1 MTLQTDALFA
11 PEFLERIARLLR
23 VDVELITRKLIS
35 VAIIWVLA
43 WVGMQVVKLIAR
55 RIIAAVDDGDDSTMT
70 LAEKRG
76 HTVAQL
82 LRSVGRVVM
91 LVLALLLTLNLF
103 IDIGPLLAGAGILG
117 LAFSFGAQ
125 SLVKDIITG
134 FFLLVDNSIAVGDV
148 VEIAG
153 KSGSVERVNLR
164 VVQLRGLDGSVHII
178 PNGQISVVSNMTR
191 GWSRA
196 VVDVGVAYET
206 DIDHAIAIVQN
217 EAEKMAADERWK
229 SRLDGPPEVQGVQS
243 LGDHAVTLRVLLRTL
258 PGRQWE
264 VGREFRRRIK
274 DRFDREQIEIPF
286 PQQAIHVKTPGPP
299 PPQAQGI
306 PVGDA

>member
-1 MTLQTDALFA
+1 MTSPIHALLA
-11 PEFLERIARLLR
+11 PEFIERLARFFQ
-23 VDVELITRKLIS
+23 VDVEFISRKLLS
-35 VAIIWVLA
+35 VAVIWVLA
-43 WVGMQVVKLIAR
+43 WLAMQLVKLISR
-55 RIIAAVDDGDDSTMT
+55 RIIAAVDDGDDSTMS

-82 LRSVGRVVM
+82 LRSVGRVM
-91 LVLALLLTLNLF
+91 LFVLALLLTLNQF
-103 IDIGPLLAGAGILG
+103 MDIAPLLAGAGILG

-125 SLVKDIITG
+125 SLVKDVITG

-148 VEIAG
+148 VEVAG

-164 VVQLRGLDGSVHII
+164 VVHLRGLDGSVHII

-206 DIDHAIAIVQN
+206 DIDHALEIIRDEVSR
-217 EAEKMAADERWK
+217 MAADAQWT
-229 SRLDGPPEVQGVQS
+229 SRLDGTPEVQGVQA
-243 LGDHAVTLRVLLRTL
+243 LGDHGVTLRVLLRTL

-274 DRFDREQIEIPF
+274 DRFDREKIEIPF
-286 PQQAIHVKTPGPP
+286 PQQTIHVRAPGTP
-299 PPQAQGI
+299 QGAGH
-306 PVGDA
+306 PVLDA

>member
-1 MTLQTDALFA
+1 MTSPADALFA
-11 PEFLERIARLLR
+11 PEFLERIARMLR

-35 VAIIWVLA
+35 VAVIWVLA

-82 LRSVGRVVM
+82 LRSVGRVLMV
-91 LVLALLLTLNLF
+91 VLALLLTLNLF
-103 IDIGPLLAGAGILG
+103 IDIAPLLAGAGIVG

-125 SLVKDIITG
+125 SLVKDVITG

-153 KSGSVERVNLR
+153 KSGTVERVNLR
-164 VVQLRGLDGSVHII
+164 VVHLRGLDGSVHIV
-178 PNGQISVVSNMTR
+178 PNGQILVVSNMTR

-196 VVDVGVAYET
+196 VVDIGVAYET
-206 DIDHAIAIVQN
+206 DIDHALAIIGD
-217 EAEKMAADERWK
+217 EAARMASDDHWK
-229 SRLDGPPEVQGVQS
+229 SRLDGVPEVQGVQS
-243 LGDHAVTLRVLLRTL
+243 LGDNAVTIRVLLRTL

-274 DRFDREQIEIPF
+274 DRLDREQIEIPF
-286 PQQAIHVKTPGPP
+286 PQQTIHVRTPGAP
-299 PPQAQGI
+299 I
-306 PVGDA
+306 PGLPAGNP

>member
-1 MTLQTDALFA
+1 MTSPIHALLA
-11 PEFLERIARLLR
+11 PEFIERLARLFQ
-23 VDVELITRKLIS
+23 VDVEFISRKLLS
-35 VAIIWVLA
+35 LAVIWVLA
-43 WVGMQVVKLIAR
+43 WLGMQLVKLIAR
-55 RIIAAVDDGDDSTMT
+55 RIIAAVDDGDDSTMS

-82 LRSVGRVVM
+82 LRSVGRVM
-91 LVLALLLTLNLF
+91 LFVLALLLTLNQF
-103 IDIGPLLAGAGILG
+103 MDIAPLLAGAGILG

-125 SLVKDIITG
+125 SLVKDVITG

-148 VEIAG
+148 VEVAG

-164 VVQLRGLDGSVHII
+164 VVHLRGLDGSVHII
-178 PNGQISVVSNMTR
+178 PNGQINVVSNMTR

-206 DIDHAIAIVQN
+206 DIDHALEIIRDEVSR
-217 EAEKMAADERWK
+217 MAADPQWT
-229 SRLDGPPEVQGVQS
+229 SRLDGTPEVQGVQA
-243 LGDHAVTLRVLLRTL
+243 LGDHGVTLRVLLRTL

-274 DRFDREQIEIPF
+274 DRFDREKIEIPF
-286 PQQAIHVKTPGPP
+286 PQQTIHVKTSGT
-299 PPQAQGI
+299 PQGAGH
-306 PVGDA
+306 PVLDA

>member
-1 MTLQTDALFA
+1 MTSPIHALLA
-11 PEFLERIARLLR
+11 PEFIERLARFFQ
-23 VDVELITRKLIS
+23 VDVEFISRKLLS
-35 VAIIWVLA
+35 VAVIWVLA
-43 WVGMQVVKLIAR
+43 WLAMQLVKLIAR
-55 RIIAAVDDGDDSTMT
+55 RIIAAVDDGDDSTMS

-82 LRSVGRVVM
+82 LRSVGRVM
-91 LVLALLLTLNLF
+91 LFVLALLLTLNQF
-103 IDIGPLLAGAGILG
+103 MDIAPLLAGAGILG

-125 SLVKDIITG
+125 SLVKDVITG

-148 VEIAG
+148 VEVAG

-164 VVQLRGLDGSVHII
+164 VVHLRGLDGSVHII

-206 DIDHAIAIVQN
+206 DIDHALEIIRDEVSR
-217 EAEKMAADERWK
+217 MAADAQWT
-229 SRLDGPPEVQGVQS
+229 SRLDGTPEVQGVQA
-243 LGDHAVTLRVLLRTL
+243 LGDHGVTLRVLLRTL

-274 DRFDREQIEIPF
+274 DRFDREKIEIPF
-286 PQQAIHVKTPGPP
+286 PQQTIHVRAPGTP
-299 PPQAQGI
+299 QGAGH
-306 PVGDA
+306 PVLDA

>member
-1 MTLQTDALFA
+1 MTSPIHALLA
-11 PEFLERIARLLR
+11 PEFIERLARLFQ
-23 VDVELITRKLIS
+23 VDVEFISRKLLS
-35 VAIIWVLA
+35 VAVIWVLA
-43 WVGMQVVKLIAR
+43 WLGMQLVKLIAR
-55 RIIAAVDDGDDSTMT
+55 RIIAAVDDGDDSTMS

-82 LRSVGRVVM
+82 LRSVGRVM
-91 LVLALLLTLNLF
+91 LFVLALLLTLNQF
-103 IDIGPLLAGAGILG
+103 MDIAPLLAGAGILG

-125 SLVKDIITG
+125 SLVKDVITG

-148 VEIAG
+148 VEVAG

-164 VVQLRGLDGSVHII
+164 VVHLRGLDGSVHII
-178 PNGQISVVSNMTR
+178 PNGQINVVSNMTR

-206 DIDHAIAIVQN
+206 DIDHALEIIRDEVSR
-217 EAEKMAADERWK
+217 MAADAQWK
-229 SRLDGPPEVQGVQS
+229 SRLDGTPEVQGVQA
-243 LGDHAVTLRVLLRTL
+243 LGDNGVTLRVLLRTL

-274 DRFDREQIEIPF
+274 DRFDREKIEIPF
-286 PQQAIHVKTPGPP
+286 PQQTIHVRAPGA
-299 PPQAQGI
+299 PQGAGH
-306 PVGDA
+306 PVLDA

>member
-1 MTLQTDALFA
+1 MTSPVHALLA
-11 PEFLERIARLLR
+11 PEFIERLARLFQ
-23 VDVELITRKLIS
+23 VDVEFISRKLLS
-35 VAIIWVLA
+35 VAVVWVLA
-43 WVGMQVVKLIAR
+43 WLGMQLVKLIAR
-55 RIIAAVDDGDDSTMT
+55 RIIAAVDDGDDSTMS

-82 LRSVGRVVM
+82 LRSVGRVM
-91 LVLALLLTLNLF
+91 LFVLALLLTLNQF
-103 IDIGPLLAGAGILG
+103 MDIAPLLAGAGILG

-125 SLVKDIITG
+125 SLVKDVITG

-148 VEIAG
+148 VEVAG

-164 VVQLRGLDGSVHII
+164 VVHLRGLDGSVHII
-178 PNGQISVVSNMTR
+178 PNGQINVVSNMTR

-206 DIDHAIAIVQN
+206 DIDHALEIIRDEVSR
-217 EAEKMAADERWK
+217 MAADPQWT
-229 SRLDGPPEVQGVQS
+229 SRLDGTPEVQGVQA
-243 LGDHAVTLRVLLRTL
+243 LGDHGVTLRVLLRTL

-274 DRFDREQIEIPF
+274 DRFDREKIEIPF
-286 PQQAIHVKTPGPP
+286 PQQTIHVKAPGA
-299 PPQAQGI
+299 PQGAGH
-306 PVGDA
+306 PVLDA

>member
-1 MTLQTDALFA
+1 MTSPIHALLA
-11 PEFLERIARLLR
+11 PEFIERLARLFQ
-23 VDVELITRKLIS
+23 VDVEFISRKLLS
-35 VAIIWVLA
+35 VAVVWVLA
-43 WVGMQVVKLIAR
+43 WLGMQLVKLIAR

-82 LRSVGRVVM
+82 LRSVGRV
-91 LVLALLLTLNLF
+91 LLFVLALLLTLNQF
-103 IDIGPLLAGAGILG
+103 MDIAPLLAGAGILG

-125 SLVKDIITG
+125 SLVKDVITG

-148 VEIAG
+148 VEVAG

-164 VVQLRGLDGSVHII
+164 VVHLRGLDGSVHII

-206 DIDHAIAIVQN
+206 DIDHALEIIRDEVSR
-217 EAEKMAADERWK
+217 MAADPQWT
-229 SRLDGPPEVQGVQS
+229 SRLDGTPEVQGVQA
-243 LGDHAVTLRVLLRTL
+243 LGDHGVTLRVLLRTL

-274 DRFDREQIEIPF
+274 DRFDREKIEIP
-286 PQQAIHVKTPGPP
+286 
-299 PPQAQGI
+299 
-306 PVGDA
+306 

>member
-1 MTLQTDALFA
+1 MTSPIHALLA
-11 PEFLERIARLLR
+11 PEFIERLARFFQ
-23 VDVELITRKLIS
+23 VDVEFISRKLLS
-35 VAIIWVLA
+35 VAVIWVLA
-43 WVGMQVVKLIAR
+43 GLAMQLVKLIAR
-55 RIIAAVDDGDDSTMT
+55 RIIAAVDDGDDSTMS

-82 LRSVGRVVM
+82 LRSVGRVM
-91 LVLALLLTLNLF
+91 LFVLALLLTLNQF
-103 IDIGPLLAGAGILG
+103 MDIAPLLAGAGILG

-125 SLVKDIITG
+125 SLVKDVITG

-148 VEIAG
+148 VEVAG

-164 VVQLRGLDGSVHII
+164 VVHLRGLDGSVHII

-206 DIDHAIAIVQN
+206 DIDHALEIIRDEVSR
-217 EAEKMAADERWK
+217 MAADAQWT
-229 SRLDGPPEVQGVQS
+229 SRLDGTPEVQGVQA
-243 LGDHAVTLRVLLRTL
+243 LGDHGVTLRVLLRTL

-274 DRFDREQIEIPF
+274 DRFDREKIEIPF
-286 PQQAIHVKTPGPP
+286 PQQTIHVKAPGA
-299 PPQAQGI
+299 PQGAGH
-306 PVGDA
+306 PVLDA

>member
-1 MTLQTDALFA
+1 MTSPVHALLA
-11 PEFLERIARLLR
+11 PEFIERLARLFQ
-23 VDVELITRKLIS
+23 VDVEFISRKLLS
-35 VAIIWVLA
+35 VAVVWLLA
-43 WVGMQVVKLIAR
+43 WLGMQLVKLVAR
-55 RIIAAVDDGDDSTMT
+55 RIIAAVDDGDDSTMS

-82 LRSVGRVVM
+82 LRSVGRVM
-91 LVLALLLTLNLF
+91 LFVLALLLTLNQF
-103 IDIGPLLAGAGILG
+103 MDIAPLLAGAGILG

-125 SLVKDIITG
+125 SLVKDVITG

-148 VEIAG
+148 VEVAG

-164 VVQLRGLDGSVHII
+164 VVHLRGLDGSVHII
-178 PNGQISVVSNMTR
+178 PNGQINVVSNMTR

-206 DIDHAIAIVQN
+206 DIDHALEIIRDEVSR
-217 EAEKMAADERWK
+217 MAADPQWT
-229 SRLDGPPEVQGVQS
+229 SRLDGTPEVQGVQA
-243 LGDHAVTLRVLLRTL
+243 LGDHGVTLRVLLRTL

-274 DRFDREQIEIPF
+274 DRFDREKIEIPF
-286 PQQAIHVKTPGPP
+286 PQQTIHVKAPGA
-299 PPQAQGI
+299 PQGAGH
-306 PVGDA
+306 PVLDA

>member
-1 MTLQTDALFA
+1 MTSQFRTLLA
-11 PEFLERIARLLR
+11 PEFLERLAWFFR
-23 VDVELITRKLIS
+23 VDVEFITRKLMG
-35 VAIIWVLA
+35 VAVVWVLA
-43 WVGMQVVKLIAR
+43 WVGMQVVRLIAR
-55 RIIAAVDDGDDSTMT
+55 RIIAAVDDGDDTTMT
-70 LAEKRG
+70 LSEKRG

-82 LRSVGRVVM
+82 LRSVGRV
-91 LVLALLLTLNLF
+91 LLFVLALLLTLNQF
-103 IDIGPLLAGAGILG
+103 IDIAPLLAGAGILG

-125 SLVKDIITG
+125 SLVKDVITG

-164 VVQLRGLDGSVHII
+164 VVHLRGLDGSVHII
-178 PNGQISVVSNMTR
+178 PNGQITVVSNMTR

-206 DIDHAIAIVQN
+206 DLDHALGIVRD
-217 EAEKMAADERWK
+217 EAALMAADEHWK
-229 SRLDGPPEVQGVQS
+229 ARLDGAPEVLGVQS
-243 LGDHAVTLRVLLRTL
+243 LGDNAVTLRVLLRTL

-274 DRFDREQIEIPF
+274 DRFDRDGIEIPF
-286 PQQAIHVKTPGPP
+286 PQQTIHVKAPGAAP
-299 PPQAQGI
+299 AAGH
-306 PVGDA
+306 PVTNS

>member
-1 MTLQTDALFA
+1 
-11 PEFLERIARLLR
+11 
-23 VDVELITRKLIS
+23 VDVNLVVQKLITLA
-35 VAIIWVLA
+35 VIWVLA
-43 WVGMQVVKLIAR
+43 WVGMQVFKLIAR
-55 RIIAAVDDGDDSTMT
+55 RIIVAVDDGDDGTMT

-82 LRSVGRVVM
+82 LRSVGRVVV
-91 LVLALLLTLNLF
+91 LVFAALATLDQF
-103 IDIGPLLAGAGILG
+103 FDIGPLLAGAGILG

-148 VEIAG
+148 VDIAG
-153 KSGSVERVNLR
+153 KSGAVERVNLR
-164 VVQLRGLDGSVHII
+164 VVQLRGLDGAVHII
-178 PNGQISVVSNMTR
+178 PNGQITVVSNMTR

-206 DIDHAIAIVQN
+206 DIDHALAIIAD
-217 EAEKMAADERWK
+217 EADRMAADADWT
-229 SRLDGPPEVQGVQS
+229 SRLDGAPEVQGVQS
-243 LGDHAVTLRVLLRTL
+243 LGDNGVTLRVLLRTL

-274 DRFDREQIEIPF
+274 DRFDRERIEIPF
-286 PQQAIHVKTPGPP
+286 PQQTIHVKTPGAPL
-299 PPQAQGI
+299 PQTAGL
-306 PVGDA
+306 PGGDA

>member
-1 MTLQTDALFA
+1 MTSPIHALLA
-11 PEFLERIARLLR
+11 PEFIERLARLFQ
-23 VDVELITRKLIS
+23 VDVEFISRKLLS
-35 VAIIWVLA
+35 VAVIWVLA
-43 WVGMQVVKLIAR
+43 WLGMQLVKLIAR
-55 RIIAAVDDGDDSTMT
+55 RIIAAVDDGDDSTMS

-82 LRSVGRVVM
+82 LRSVGRVM
-91 LVLALLLTLNLF
+91 LFVLALLLTLNQF
-103 IDIGPLLAGAGILG
+103 MDIAPLLAGAGILG

-125 SLVKDIITG
+125 SLVKDVITG

-148 VEIAG
+148 VEVAG

-164 VVQLRGLDGSVHII
+164 VVHLRGLDGSVHII
-178 PNGQISVVSNMTR
+178 PNGQINVVSNMTR

-206 DIDHAIAIVQN
+206 DIDHALEIIRDEVSR
-217 EAEKMAADERWK
+217 MAADPQWT
-229 SRLDGPPEVQGVQS
+229 SRLDGTPEVQGVQA
-243 LGDHAVTLRVLLRTL
+243 LGDHGVTLRVLLRTL

-274 DRFDREQIEIPF
+274 DRFDREKIEIPF
-286 PQQAIHVKTPGPP
+286 PQQTIHVRAPGTP
-299 PPQAQGI
+299 QGAGH
-306 PVGDA
+306 PVLDA

>member
-1 MTLQTDALFA
+1 MTSPVHALLA
-11 PEFLERIARLLR
+11 PEFIERLARFFQ
-23 VDVELITRKLIS
+23 VDVEFISRKLLS
-35 VAIIWVLA
+35 VAVVWVLA
-43 WVGMQVVKLIAR
+43 WLGMQLVKLVAR
-55 RIIAAVDDGDDSTMT
+55 RIIAAVDDGDDSTMS

-82 LRSVGRVVM
+82 LRSVGRVM
-91 LVLALLLTLNLF
+91 LFVLALLLTLNQF
-103 IDIGPLLAGAGILG
+103 MDIAPLLAGAGILG

-125 SLVKDIITG
+125 SLVKDVITG

-148 VEIAG
+148 VEVAG

-164 VVQLRGLDGSVHII
+164 VVHLRGLDGSVHII
-178 PNGQISVVSNMTR
+178 PNGQINVVSNMTR

-206 DIDHAIAIVQN
+206 DIDHALEIIRDEVSR
-217 EAEKMAADERWK
+217 MAADPQWT
-229 SRLDGPPEVQGVQS
+229 SRLDGTPEVQGVQA
-243 LGDHAVTLRVLLRTL
+243 LGDHGVTLRVLLRTL

-274 DRFDREQIEIPF
+274 DRFDREKIEIPF
-286 PQQAIHVKTPGPP
+286 PQQTIHVKAPGA
-299 PPQAQGI
+299 PQGAGH
-306 PVGDA
+306 PVLDA

>member
-1 MTLQTDALFA
+1 MTSPIHALLA
-11 PEFLERIARLLR
+11 PEFIERLARLFQ
-23 VDVELITRKLIS
+23 VDVEFISRKLLS
-35 VAIIWVLA
+35 VAVIWVLA
-43 WVGMQVVKLIAR
+43 WLGMQLVKLIAR

-82 LRSVGRVVM
+82 LRSVGRV
-91 LVLALLLTLNLF
+91 LLFVLALLLTLNQF
-103 IDIGPLLAGAGILG
+103 MDIAPLLAGAGILG

-125 SLVKDIITG
+125 SLVKDVITG

-148 VEIAG
+148 VEVAG

-164 VVQLRGLDGSVHII
+164 VVHLRGLDGSVHII
-178 PNGQISVVSNMTR
+178 PNGQINVVSNMTR

-206 DIDHAIAIVQN
+206 DIDHALEIIRDEVSR
-217 EAEKMAADERWK
+217 MAADAQWK
-229 SRLDGPPEVQGVQS
+229 SRLDGTPEVQGVQA
-243 LGDHAVTLRVLLRTL
+243 LGDNGVTLRVLLRTL

-274 DRFDREQIEIPF
+274 DRFDREKIEIPF
-286 PQQAIHVKTPGPP
+286 PQQTIHVKAPGA
-299 PPQAQGI
+299 PQGAGH
-306 PVGDA
+306 PVLDA

>member
-1 MTLQTDALFA
+1 M
-11 PEFLERIARLLR
+11 
-23 VDVELITRKLIS
+23 S
-35 VAIIWVLA
+35 
-43 WVGMQVVKLIAR
+43 
-55 RIIAAVDDGDDSTMT
+55 

-82 LRSVGRVVM
+82 LRSVGRVM
-91 LVLALLLTLNLF
+91 LFVLALLLTLNQF
-103 IDIGPLLAGAGILG
+103 MDIAPLLAGAGILG

-125 SLVKDIITG
+125 SLVKDVITG

-148 VEIAG
+148 VEVAG

-164 VVQLRGLDGSVHII
+164 VVHLRGLDGSVHII

-206 DIDHAIAIVQN
+206 DIDHALEIIRDEVSR
-217 EAEKMAADERWK
+217 MAADAQWT
-229 SRLDGPPEVQGVQS
+229 SRLDGTPEVQGVQA
-243 LGDHAVTLRVLLRTL
+243 LGDHGVTLRVLLRTL

-274 DRFDREQIEIPF
+274 DRFDREKIEIPF
-286 PQQAIHVKTPGPP
+286 PQQTIHVRAPGTP
-299 PPQAQGI
+299 QGAGH
-306 PVGDA
+306 PVLDA

>member
-1 MTLQTDALFA
+1 MTSPIHALLA
-11 PEFLERIARLLR
+11 PEFIERLARLFQ
-23 VDVELITRKLIS
+23 VDVEFISRKLLS
-35 VAIIWVLA
+35 VAVIWVLA
-43 WVGMQVVKLIAR
+43 WLGMQLVKLIAR
-55 RIIAAVDDGDDSTMT
+55 RIIAAVDDGDDSTMS

-82 LRSVGRVVM
+82 LRSVGRVM
-91 LVLALLLTLNLF
+91 LFVLALLLTLNQF
-103 IDIGPLLAGAGILG
+103 MDIAPLLAGAGILG

-125 SLVKDIITG
+125 SLVKDVITG

-148 VEIAG
+148 VEVAG

-164 VVQLRGLDGSVHII
+164 VVHLRGLDGSVHII
-178 PNGQISVVSNMTR
+178 PNGQINVVSNMTR

-206 DIDHAIAIVQN
+206 DIDHALEIIRDEVSR
-217 EAEKMAADERWK
+217 MAADPQWT
-229 SRLDGPPEVQGVQS
+229 SRLDGTPEVQGVQA
-243 LGDHAVTLRVLLRTL
+243 LGDHGVTLRVLLRTL

-274 DRFDREQIEIPF
+274 DRFDREKIEIPF
-286 PQQAIHVKTPGPP
+286 PQQTIHVKAPGV
-299 PPQAQGI
+299 PQGAGH
-306 PVGDA
+306 PVLDA

>member
-1 MTLQTDALFA
+1 MTSPVHALLA
-11 PEFLERIARLLR
+11 PEFIERLARLFQ
-23 VDVELITRKLIS
+23 VDVEFISRKLLS
-35 VAIIWVLA
+35 VAVVWLLA
-43 WVGMQVVKLIAR
+43 WLGMQLVKLVAR
-55 RIIAAVDDGDDSTMT
+55 RIIAAVDDGDDSTMS

-82 LRSVGRVVM
+82 LRSVGRVM
-91 LVLALLLTLNLF
+91 LFVLALLLTLNQF
-103 IDIGPLLAGAGILG
+103 MDIAPLLAGAGILG

-125 SLVKDIITG
+125 SLVKDVITG

-148 VEIAG
+148 VEVAG

-164 VVQLRGLDGSVHII
+164 VVHLRGLDGSVHII
-178 PNGQISVVSNMTR
+178 PNGQINVVSNMTR

-206 DIDHAIAIVQN
+206 DIDHALEIIRDEVSR
-217 EAEKMAADERWK
+217 MAADHHWK
-229 SRLDGPPEVQGVQS
+229 SRLDGPPEVLGVQS
-243 LGDHAVTLRVLLRTL
+243 LGDNAVTLRVLLRTL

-286 PQQAIHVKTPGPP
+286 PQQTIHVKTPGAPS
-299 PPQAQGI
+299 I
-306 PVGDA
+306 PGLPASDA

>member
-1 MTLQTDALFA
+1 MTSPIHALLA
-11 PEFLERIARLLR
+11 PEFIERLARLFQ
-23 VDVELITRKLIS
+23 VDVEFISRKLLS
-35 VAIIWVLA
+35 VAVIWVLA
-43 WVGMQVVKLIAR
+43 WLGMQLVKLIAR
-55 RIIAAVDDGDDSTMT
+55 RIIAAVDDGDDSTMS

-82 LRSVGRVVM
+82 LRSVGRVM
-91 LVLALLLTLNLF
+91 LFVLALLLTLNQF
-103 IDIGPLLAGAGILG
+103 MDIAPLLAGAGILG

-125 SLVKDIITG
+125 SLVKDVITG

-148 VEIAG
+148 VEVAG

-164 VVQLRGLDGSVHII
+164 VVHLRGLDGSVHII
-178 PNGQISVVSNMTR
+178 PNGQINVVSNMTR

-206 DIDHAIAIVQN
+206 DIDHALEIIRDEVSR
-217 EAEKMAADERWK
+217 MAADAQWK
-229 SRLDGPPEVQGVQS
+229 SRLDGTPEVQGVQA
-243 LGDHAVTLRVLLRTL
+243 LGDNGVTLRVLLRTL

-274 DRFDREQIEIPF
+274 DRFDREKIEIPF
-286 PQQAIHVKTPGPP
+286 PQQTIHVKAPGA
-299 PPQAQGI
+299 PQGAGH
-306 PVGDA
+306 PVLDA